1 MFLVSFG
8 VLLFCGSL
16 RENDSFYME
25 LRRSGIW
32 LWKKK
37 EKKKEKEKEKE
48 KRKWHELD
56 FRHKDYKKE
65 DNLRKKKWCEAP
77 AQGT

>member
-1 MFLVSFG
+1 LRVIERKWQFL
-8 VLLFCGSL
+8 
-16 RENDSFYME
+16 Y
-25 LRRSGIW
+25 GITKKRN
-32 LWKKK
+32 LTLKK
-37 EKKKEKEKEKE
+37 ERKKKEKEKEKE